1 MSSNSWNSS
10 SHFATMGESAGGS
23 QGAEAG
29 GTERRIDIVSVT
41 MALSSW
47 TDLESATLRHLV
59 KLHNKHVVLKLL

>member
-1 MSSNSWNSS
+1 MSSNTRSSS
-10 SHFATMGESAGGS
+10 SHFATTEESAGGS

-29 GTERRIDIVSVT
+29 GAERRKDIVSVT
-41 MALSSW
+41 MPLSSW